1 MSITGVEAFDSTL
14 HLTNTWLNEVMKGL
28 AWTDRHRAYAALR
41 ATLHALRDRL
51 SPDEAAHLG
60 AQLPMLVRGF
70 YFEGWHP
77 AGKPRK
83 ERHKDDFLA
92 HIDVAFR
99 NDPDVDAEAVAR
111 AVFAVIGKHVSPGEV
126 RDIVGSLPAEIRA
139 LWPEA

>member
-1 MSITGVEAFDSTL
+1 MSATGLSTFDETVQLS
-14 HLTNTWLNEVMKGL
+14 NVWLNELMRAVDWDDKQ
-28 AWTDRHRAYAALR
+28 RAYRLLR

>member
-99 NDPDVDAEAVAR
+99 NDPDIDAEAVAR

>member
-1 MSITGVEAFDSTL
+1 MSTTGLQVFDQTL
-14 HLTNTWLNEVMKGL
+14 QLTNIWLKSLMEKQG
-28 AWTDRHRAYAALR
+28 WTDRHRAYLALR

-83 ERHKDDFLA
+83 ERHQDDFLA

-99 NDPDVDAEAVAR
+99 NDPDIDAEAVAR